1 MPLSM
6 KYQFISWLLVLLMEV
21 SGVMDKITDLLQVTV
36 KYYNIKFYQVDIA
49 KFLNQTN
56 KPNGDG
62 HWLHR

>member
-1 MPLSM
+1 MPLFT
-6 KYQFISWLLVLLMEV
+6 KFHFIFWLLVLLTEA
-21 SGVMDKITDLLQVTV
+21 SGVLDKITDLLQVTV